1 MNIPDIRGQAVN
13 AYKETR
19 RILRLTRKP
28 RGSEFSETAKITGMG
43 MILIGFIG
51 FVIFIV
57 AQLLTVTK

>member
-1 MNIPDIRGQAVN
+1 MKIPDIKGATIN

-28 RGSEFSETAKITGMG
+28 RGSEFNETAKITGMG
-43 MILIGFIG
+43 MLLIGFIG

-57 AQLLTVTK
+57 AQLLMATK